1 MTDSVV
7 ELRTAVAR
15 LRDDKNCSGFGVD
28 SNSRELLDMIRVLL
42 RARAPLADW
51 LEHEISRYDL
61 AAGIQET
68 DGSHRVALEVA
79 RAVNGPA
86 QPGHA
91 LGGLIIDHQRP
102 ILPA

>member
-1 MTDSVV
+1 MTTAIA
-7 ELRTAVAR
+7 ELEAAVTR
-15 LRDDKNCSGFGVD
+15 LRDDRNCSGYRVD
-28 SNSRELLDMIRVLL
+28 CNSRELLDMIRVLL
-42 RARAPLADW
+42 RSRASLADW
-51 LEHEISRYDL
+51 LEHEITRYDP

-68 DGSHRVALEVA
+68 DGSHRVALAVA

-91 LGGLIIDHQRP
+91 LGGLIVDHQRP